1 MEKACK
7 QGSESIPQERT
18 EKAGGRS
25 MTVGDIIK
33 VTELSTGNTYEA
45 RIVSGSPS
53 AGLYSD
59 DHGNSWWA
67 SGVQW
72 TPIIGPHQTAPKTH
86 TCEVIKTA
94 EQVRKEFF
102 EDRLRKVATKIYYEV
117 RAEKYTIEDIINEI
131 KDFYR

>member
-1 MEKACK
+1 M
-7 QGSESIPQERT
+7 
-18 EKAGGRS
+18 GRPS
-25 MTVGDIIK
+25 NTIIMTVGDIIK

-45 RIVSGSPS
+45 RIISGSPS

-72 TPIIGPHQTAPKTH
+72 TPNIGPHQTAPKTH

-94 EQVRKEFF
+94 EQVRREYF
-102 EDRLRKVATKIYYEV
+102 EDRLRKTATKIYYEV

-131 KDFYR
+131 KDFYQ

>member
-1 MEKACK
+1 
-7 QGSESIPQERT
+7 
-18 EKAGGRS
+18 
-25 MTVGDIIK
+25 MTVGDIIL
-33 VTELSTGNTYEA
+33 VTCIETGEQEER
-45 RIVSGSPS
+45 RIIAGGM
-53 AGLYSD
+53 GLYSD
-59 DHGNSWWA
+59 NHGMSWGS

-72 TPIIGPHQTAPKTH
+72 TPDIGPHQTAPKTH

-102 EDRLRKVATKIYYEV
+102 EDRLRKAATKIYYEV

>member
-1 MEKACK
+1 
-7 QGSESIPQERT
+7 
-18 EKAGGRS
+18 

-45 RIVSGSPS
+45 RIISGSPS

-72 TPIIGPHQTAPKTH
+72 TPNIRPHQTAPKTH

-94 EQVRKEFF
+94 EQSRMERKLQALDSLSE
-102 EDRLRKVATKIYYEV
+102 KIYDGV
-117 RAEKYTIEDIINEI
+117 KCGSFTPADISKEI
-131 KDFYR
+131 YSAIQFNLI

>member
-1 MEKACK
+1 
-7 QGSESIPQERT
+7 
-18 EKAGGRS
+18 

-33 VTELSTGNTYEA
+33 VTELSTGSSYEA
-45 RIVSGSPS
+45 RIISGSPS

-72 TPIIGPHQTAPKTH
+72 TPNIGPHQTVPKTH

-94 EQVRKEFF
+94 EQVRREYYDKRILEAA
-102 EDRLRKVATKIYYEV
+102 KVIHEGVLSGSYSV
-117 RAEKYTIEDIINEI
+117 NDVAEAI
-131 KDFYR
+131 KHWRNS

>member
-1 MEKACK
+1 
-7 QGSESIPQERT
+7 
-18 EKAGGRS
+18 

-45 RIVSGSPS
+45 RIISGSPS

-72 TPIIGPHQTAPKTH
+72 TPNIGPHQTAPKTH

-94 EQVRKEFF
+94 EQVRREYF
-102 EDRLRKVATKIYYEV
+102 EGRLRKAATKIYYEV

>member
-1 MEKACK
+1 
-7 QGSESIPQERT
+7 
-18 EKAGGRS
+18 

-33 VTELSTGNTYEA
+33 VTELPTGNTYEA
-45 RIVSGSPS
+45 RIISGSPS

-72 TPIIGPHQTAPKTH
+72 TPNIGPHQTAPKTH

-94 EQVRKEFF
+94 EQVRREYF
-102 EDRLRKVATKIYYEV
+102 EGRLRKTATKIYYEV

>member
-1 MEKACK
+1 
-7 QGSESIPQERT
+7 
-18 EKAGGRS
+18 

-45 RIVSGSPS
+45 RIISGSPS

-72 TPIIGPHQTAPKTH
+72 TPNIGPHQTA
-86 TCEVIKTA
+86 
-94 EQVRKEFF
+94 EQVRREYF
-102 EDRLRKVATKIYYEV
+102 EGRLRKTATKIYYEV

>member
-1 MEKACK
+1 M
-7 QGSESIPQERT
+7 
-18 EKAGGRS
+18 GRPS
-25 MTVGDIIK
+25 NTIIMTVGDIIK

-59 DHGNSWWA
+59 DYGNSWWA

-72 TPIIGPHQTAPKTH
+72 TPNIGPHQTAPKTH

-94 EQVRKEFF
+94 EQVRQERQKEQ
-102 EDRLRKVATKIYYEV
+102 LMKVAQMIYDGVKSGSYSVENV
-117 RAEKYTIEDIINEI
+117 AEAIMYI
-131 KDFYR
+131 R

>member
-1 MEKACK
+1 
-7 QGSESIPQERT
+7 
-18 EKAGGRS
+18 

-45 RIVSGSPS
+45 RIISGSPS

-72 TPIIGPHQTAPKTH
+72 TPNIGPHQTAPKTH

-94 EQVRKEFF
+94 EQVRKENF
-102 EDRLRKVATKIYYEV
+102 EGRLRYIATKIYCEV
-117 RAEKYTIEDIINEI
+117 RAETYTIEDIINEI